1 MTELEWLDTI
11 HFTTYDVSEILIFI
25 TAGRKEENI
34 MRRAK
39 IVATIGPA
47 SDSEQMLE
55 AIIKAGMNIAR
66 LNFSHGTHEQHQS
79 RIAAIRAV
87 AKRLEMPVGILQDL
101 QGPKIRVG
109 KLTVPLHLSVGE
121 QVCLYATQD
130 EAPQTEHQLLPVD
143 FRELFDSVQPG
154 DRLLLDDGRLAL
166 EVVSAQ
172 GRVVHAKV
180 LVGGTLSSHKGINL
194 PGIKLRIAGFTEKDK
209 ADLAFGILQGVDA
222 VAISFVRSAE
232 DVKTVRAAMEEFSI
246 GKRLPLLIA
255 KLEKPEAMNE
265 LEAILDVVDGVMV
278 ARGDLGVELPPERVP
293 SLQKH
298 IIHSANARAKLVITA
313 TQMLESMIQHPLPTR
328 AEASDVAN
336 AIFDGTDAVMLSAET
351 ASGDYPSEA
360 VAMMSRIVKEA
371 EANFKEWGS
380 RQDRRS
386 GLGESDAA
394 SMARAANV
402 LAEDPEVRA
411 VSVFTMQG
419 RSAWLM
425 SKARPSKRILAF
437 TPDSETFNQLAFLWG
452 VSPHLTK
459 FANTMEDMIAD
470 VDAALLQSG
479 IQAGQQVVLL
489 CGYPVGAQRP
499 PNMALLHT
507 VGSDANIH
515 LARKLAEGNV
525 KK

>member
-1 MTELEWLDTI
+1 
-11 HFTTYDVSEILIFI
+11 
-25 TAGRKEENI
+25 

-47 SDSEQMLE
+47 SESAQALE
-55 AIIKAGMNIAR
+55 SLINAGMNVAR
-66 LNFSHGTHEQHQS
+66 LNFSHGTHEEHETKV
-79 RIAAIRAV
+79 ATIRAV
-87 AKRLEMPVGILQDL
+87 SKKMGMPVGILQDL

-109 KLTVPLHLSVGE
+109 RLAVPLQLSMGE
-121 QVCLYATQD
+121 EVCLYATQD
-130 EAPQTEHQLLPVD
+130 DPPKRDRQLIPMD
-143 FRELFDSVQPG
+143 FRELFDSVHTG

-166 EVVSAQ
+166 EVTSVE

-180 LVGGTLSSHKGINL
+180 LVGGALSSHKGINL
-194 PGIKLRIAGFTEKDK
+194 PGVKLRIAGFTEKDK
-209 ADLAFGILQGVDA
+209 ADLAFGISQGVDA

-232 DVKTVRAAMEEFSI
+232 DVKTVRAALEELSK
-246 GKRLPLLIA
+246 GKRVPLLIA

-293 SLQKH
+293 SLQKR
-298 IIHSANARAKLVITA
+298 IIHAANARAKLVITA
-313 TQMLESMIQHPLPTR
+313 TQMLESMILNPLPTR

-351 ASGDYPSEA
+351 AAGEYPTES
-360 VAMMSRIVKEA
+360 VAMMSRIVTEA
-371 EANFKEWGS
+371 ESHFEEWGS
-380 RQDRRS
+380 RQDGRA

-394 SMARAANV
+394 SMARAANA
-402 LAEDPEVRA
+402 LAKDPEVQA

-425 SKARPSKRILAF
+425 SKARPSKQILAF
-437 TPDSETFNQLAFLWG
+437 TPEQETFNLLSFLWG
-452 VSPHLTK
+452 VQPHLTK
-459 FANTMEDMIAD
+459 YAVTMDDMLAD
-470 VDAALLQSG
+470 VDAVLLRSG
-479 IQAGQQVVLL
+479 IQSGQQVVLV

-499 PNMALLHT
+499 PNLALLHT
-507 VGSDANIH
+507 VGADATVK
-515 LARKLAEGNV
+515 LARKLAEANV

>member
-1 MTELEWLDTI
+1 
-11 HFTTYDVSEILIFI
+11 
-25 TAGRKEENI
+25 

-47 SDSEQMLE
+47 SESEQVLE
-55 AIIKAGMNIAR
+55 SLIKAGMNVAR
-66 LNFSHGTHEQHQS
+66 LNFSHGTHDQHE
-79 RIAAIRAV
+79 AKVATIRAV
-87 AKRLEMPVGILQDL
+87 SKRLGVPVGILQDL

-109 KLTVPLHLSVGE
+109 KLDVPLQLSVGE

-130 EAPQTEHQLLPVD
+130 DPPQTDNQLLPVD
-143 FRELFDSVQPG
+143 FRELFDSVHIG

-166 EVVSAQ
+166 EAVSVE
-172 GRVVHAKV
+172 GRVVCAKV
-180 LVGGTLSSHKGINL
+180 LVGGALSSHKGINL
-194 PGIKLRIAGFTEKDK
+194 PGVKLRISGFTEKDK
-209 ADLAFGILQGVDA
+209 ADLAFGISQGVDA
-222 VAISFVRSAE
+222 VAISFVRSAD
-232 DVKTVRAAMEEFSI
+232 DVKVVRAALEELAKSI
-246 GKRLPLLIA
+246 GRRVPLLIA
-255 KLEKPEAMNE
+255 KLEKPEAMSE

-298 IIHSANARAKLVITA
+298 IIRAANARAKLVITA
-313 TQMLESMIQHPLPTR
+313 TQMLESMIQNPLPTR
-328 AEASDVAN
+328 AEASDIAN

-351 ASGDYPSEA
+351 AAGEYPREA

-371 EANFKEWGS
+371 ESHFQEWGS
-380 RQDRRS
+380 RQDGIA

-394 SMARAANV
+394 SMARAANA
-402 LAEDPEVRA
+402 LAKDPEVRA

-437 TPDSETFNQLAFLWG
+437 TPDQETYNQLTFLWG
-452 VSPHLTK
+452 VQPYLSNY
-459 FANTMEDMIAD
+459 ANTMEDMIAE

-479 IQAGQQVVLL
+479 IQSGQQVVLI

-507 VGSDANIH
+507 VSSDATVH